1 MGKRERVTLTA
12 GGRGAAPGPAQGGGA
27 GGARARDRARRGRRP
42 RAGPRARPAPG
53 RRGRRRPGV
62 DRCGGGAGERAH
74 DRAGAPAVRGA
85 GAGGGAAARAVPAAP
100 RARAGRGAGSPS
112 PRPGLRPA
120 ARRQGAPVAAP
131 AGRAHVRA
139 GARGRALARD
149 GAPDAQENEPEP
161 HLRKMWCIPPKQSAE
176 FVCHTEDALEVYRRP
191 HGPEHPVVCLGET
204 FTQPIGESR
213 EPLPA
218 APGQVGRYDRV
229 YVRDGTASLSLAFGP
244 LAGWRH
250 VAVTEGRQRGD
261 WARFVAAL
269 LEGRHAEAERLVLA
283 MDRLDTHSRASLYE
297 VFPPEQAKRPAD
309 RLEVRHTPEHGSRLN

>member
-1 MGKRERVTLTA
+1 MAKRYRVTLTA
-12 GGRGAAPGPAQGGGA
+12 GERGELE
-27 GGARARDRARRGRRP
+27 RVIARRGRRP

-53 RRGRRRPGV
+53 RRGGRRPGV
-62 DRCGGGAGERAH
+62 DRCGGRGGAGGRAH
-74 DRAGAPAVRGA
+74 DRAGAAAVRGT
-85 GAGGGAAARAVPAAP
+85 GAGGGAAARAVPAAL
-100 RARAGRGAGSPS
+100 RARAGRGAGTPP
-112 PRPGLRPA
+112 PRPAPRPA

-131 AGRAHVRA
+131 AGRAHGRA

-149 GAPDAQENEPEP
+149 GAPDARENEPEP

-191 HGPEHPVVCLGET
+191 HDPEHPVVCLGET

-229 YVRDGTASLSLAFGP
+229 YVRNGTASLSLAFGP

-250 VAVTEGRQRGD
+250 VAVAEGRQRGD
-261 WARFVAAL
+261 RARFVAAL
-269 LEGRHAEAERLVLA
+269 LEGRHAEAERLVPV
-283 MDRLDTHSRASLYE
+283 MDRPDTRPPASLHE
-297 VFPPEQAKRPAD
+297 VFPPERAERLAD
-309 RLEVRHTPEHGSRLN
+309 RPEVRRTPEHGSRLDMAGIESGALAR